1 MTAQDFP
8 IETSSADLRKQQR
21 RDLVQIP
28 PPHQPCVRT
37 FIGFERVLDSEVS
50 ELFVEIANG
59 IEERIFG
66 ATADPEQ
73 FELLIAFGAAIRNV
87 TR

>member
-1 MTAQDFP
+1 M
-8 IETSSADLRKQQR
+8 
-21 RDLVQIP
+21 
-28 PPHQPCVRT
+28 RT

-59 IEERIFG
+59 IEERIFD